1 MDNLEFPRC
10 MYRHGGTWQL
20 ESGLF
25 TIQTVQDADEMEAA
39 KKDGFHLDQYAALDA
54 AKLAEQGDNRAPTRE
69 ELEAKATEL
78 GIAFKPQTS
87 NKKLSADI
95 AAKLAEQGEQ
105 PEKGE

>member
-1 MDNLEFPRC
+1 

-20 ESGLF
+20 ESGLY
-25 TIQTVQDADEMEAA
+25 TVRMVMDADEMATA

-54 AKLAEQGDNRAPTRE
+54 AKLAEKGDNRAPTRE

-95 AAKLAEQGEQ
+95 AAKLAEKGEQ